1 MRGVEAEETGV
12 VWCHRWCAHLE
23 YEREVARVSALQGH
37 GDAHAVIVGVEV
49 LDDARSRRSHRVHE
63 RPGVP
68 SQRRHGS
75 LEDTRHFKSEIDSS
89 TSGALSGRGRLC
101 SERDSTRAKRIL
113 ACLESGLAFEP
124 SLGCRGWH
132 HRTTPARPK

>member
-68 SQRRHGS
+68 SQRRHGW
-75 LEDTRHFKSEIDSS
+75 LT
-89 TSGALSGRGRLC
+89 
-101 SERDSTRAKRIL
+101 
-113 ACLESGLAFEP
+113 
-124 SLGCRGWH
+124 
-132 HRTTPARPK
+132 